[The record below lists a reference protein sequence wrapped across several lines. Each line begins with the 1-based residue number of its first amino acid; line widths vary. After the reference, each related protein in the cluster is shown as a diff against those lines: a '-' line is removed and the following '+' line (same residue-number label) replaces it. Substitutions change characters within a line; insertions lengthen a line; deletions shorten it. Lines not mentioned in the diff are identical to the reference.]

1 MKQNKMI
8 VCLLAG
14 ALFLETVST
23 VPLGAQEAAPV
34 NSVVMPTG
42 DMAQRRPSKP
52 MEMLSSADAQALDR
66 QMADYVAQEQS
77 LLVNKAET
85 YYYYERLD
93 PLAKE
98 IYDVMYGVA
107 QDPVSE
113 GNIGLMMTVEDP
125 QGEVFYNAFNV
136 AYRAVCFDHPE
147 LFWLYAG
154 EEAEM
159 VYLSEALNQNGFYF
173 VYIKMEEP
181 FLRFG
186 EQMQAFNNAA
196 EEFLADIDTGISEYD
211 TIRQIHDKLIE
222 LVNYNDPV
230 VNQISF
236 DNSQDLAHT
245 AYGCLVTDSSGN
257 PNYAVCDGYTLAF
270 EYLLQQCGINVVFI
284 GGNAGNDEASA
295 GGHAWN
301 VVEMDGS
308 WYEVDCTWDDSGS
321 QLDDLVPGTQDHT
334 YISEALSDP
343 VFRERL
349 DHFMFLISTDRIR
362 HFVPGEEYTYTTKDQ
377 MYLYQMVSESV
388 HIRLSME
395 DPDPNCDSEIISLAP
410 MALQNYFS

>member
-136 AYRAVCFDHPE
+136 AYRAICFDHPE

-181 FLRFG
+181 FFKIWR
-186 EQMQAFNNAA
+186 
-196 EEFLADIDTGISEYD
+196 ADAGI
-211 TIRQIHDKLIE
+211 
-222 LVNYNDPV
+222 
-230 VNQISF
+230 
-236 DNSQDLAHT
+236 
-245 AYGCLVTDSSGN
+245 
-257 PNYAVCDGYTLAF
+257 
-270 EYLLQQCGINVVFI
+270 
-284 GGNAGNDEASA
+284 
-295 GGHAWN
+295 
-301 VVEMDGS
+301 
-308 WYEVDCTWDDSGS
+308 
-321 QLDDLVPGTQDHT
+321 
-334 YISEALSDP
+334 
-343 VFRERL
+343 
-349 DHFMFLISTDRIR
+349 
-362 HFVPGEEYTYTTKDQ
+362 
-377 MYLYQMVSESV
+377 
-388 HIRLSME
+388 
-395 DPDPNCDSEIISLAP
+395 
-410 MALQNYFS
+410 

>member
-1 MKQNKMI
+1 MKQKKI
-8 VCLLAG
+8 CVCLLTG
-14 ALFLETVST
+14 VLLLETLAAASQ
-23 VPLGAQEAAPV
+23 ASQEVEPV
-34 NSVVMPTG
+34 YPVVMPTG

-52 MEMLSSADAQALDR
+52 LEMLSSADAKELDA
-66 QMADYVAQEQS
+66 QMAGYVPQEQS
-77 LLVNKAET
+77 LLRNKAET
-85 YYYYERLD
+85 YYYYQRLE

-107 QDPVSE
+107 QDPVSV
-113 GNIGLMMTVEDP
+113 GNIGFMMTVEDP
-125 QGEVFYNAFNV
+125 QGEEFYNAFNV
-136 AYRAVCFDHPE
+136 AYRALCFDHPE

-181 FLRFG
+181 FLRFE
-186 EQMQAFNNAA
+186 EQMQAFNSASDA
-196 EEFLADIDTGISEYD
+196 FLADIDTSISEYD
-211 TIRQIHDKLIE
+211 TIRQIHDKLID

-230 VNQISF
+230 VQQISF

-257 PNYAVCDGYTLAF
+257 PNYAVCDGYALAF

-284 GGNAGNDEASA
+284 GGNAGSDEASA

-308 WYEVDCTWDDSGS
+308 WYEVDCTWNDSES

-334 YISEALSDP
+334 YISEALADP
-343 VFRERL
+343 AFREKL

-362 HFVPGEEYTYTTKDQ
+362 HFVPGEEYNYTTKDQ
-377 MYLYQMVSESV
+377 MYIYQMVSESV

-395 DPDPNCDSEIISLAP
+395 DPDPSCDSEIISLAP

>member
-125 QGEVFYNAFNV
+125 QGEVFT
-136 AYRAVCFDHPE
+136 
-147 LFWLYAG
+147 
-154 EEAEM
+154 M
-159 VYLSEALNQNGFYF
+159 
-173 VYIKMEEP
+173 
-181 FLRFG
+181 
-186 EQMQAFNNAA
+186 
-196 EEFLADIDTGISEYD
+196 
-211 TIRQIHDKLIE
+211 
-222 LVNYNDPV
+222 
-230 VNQISF
+230 
-236 DNSQDLAHT
+236 
-245 AYGCLVTDSSGN
+245 
-257 PNYAVCDGYTLAF
+257 
-270 EYLLQQCGINVVFI
+270 
-284 GGNAGNDEASA
+284 
-295 GGHAWN
+295 
-301 VVEMDGS
+301 
-308 WYEVDCTWDDSGS
+308 
-321 QLDDLVPGTQDHT
+321 
-334 YISEALSDP
+334 
-343 VFRERL
+343 RL
-349 DHFMFLISTDRIR
+349 M
-362 HFVPGEEYTYTTKDQ
+362 
-377 MYLYQMVSESV
+377 
-388 HIRLSME
+388 
-395 DPDPNCDSEIISLAP
+395 
-410 MALQNYFS
+410 